1 MLGFPGGGPGFA
13 FGNGVGFGAGGGACA
28 AGVAGTLVPGGAVGG
43 ATFFGNTSFPAA
55 LKLAGNVEAVS

>member
-1 MLGFPGGGPGFA
+1 MFGFAGGGPGFTV
-13 FGNGVGFGAGGGACA
+13 GNGVGFGAGGDARAAC
-28 AGVAGTLVPGGAVGG
+28 VAGMLVPGDAVGG